1 MKKLFLTA
9 LAVVSALGLSAQRAS
24 DSSEF
29 SFWDTDEVEQSIVIG
44 PRVGLNVS
52 TYSVDK
58 IDDSDLGSKV
68 GFSAGLAV
76 EFPSYVL
83 SISIQVCS
91 TP

>member
-44 PRVGLNVS
+44 PR
-52 TYSVDK
+52 
-58 IDDSDLGSKV
+58 
-68 GFSAGLAV
+68 
-76 EFPSYVL
+76 EFL
-83 SISIQVCS
+83 
-91 TP
+91 